1 MPLALRPALAAALA
15 LATAYSLLAA
25 APAATS
31 HAGRT
36 HALEPTATPLPPC
49 AVTATRTVA
58 PLTARVGERV
68 DVTVSLAVGCPI
80 ERFPLH
86 IIYVIDDSSDM
97 DSREGRD
104 VRHEVQQ
111 AMLDFIPNERTDL
124 RVGVVG
130 YNTRPTV
137 RCALTRDTRAAARCF
152 NRLAARGQAHPD
164 AGITAALALL
174 TRARHLATP
183 GDVIREVVILV
194 AHQPQRTSQC
204 SRARS
209 AMSRLKDQG
218 VLVISVC
225 GGTDCDAACIRDLA
239 TSPRYFLPWRSSVDV
254 GRFLRSL
261 FTVSRVSWTSIILK
275 RLALTET
282 LPSAVTLIPDS
293 GQPEPVAI
301 GQAPTTIT
309 WRITHVPKDGL
320 TMTYGV
326 RLDAIGTL
334 TVPEGSNGS
343 FLDNKNRFG
352 TFDVP
357 GGHVDVL
364 P

>member
-15 LATAYSLLAA
+15 LATAFSLLAA

-49 AVTATRTVA
+49 AVTTTRTVA

-68 DVTVSLAVGCPI
+68 DVTVTLTAGCPV

-86 IIYVIDDSSDM
+86 IVYVIDDSADM
-97 DSREGRD
+97 DSHEGRD
-104 VRHEVQQ
+104 VHREVQQ
-111 AMLDFIPNERTDL
+111 AMLDFVPNERTDL

-130 YNTRPTV
+130 YNTRPSA
-137 RCALTRDTRAAARCF
+137 RCALTRDRRAAARCF
-152 NRLAARGQAHPD
+152 NRLSPRGQARLD
-164 AGITAALALL
+164 VGITAALALL
-174 TRARHLATP
+174 TRARSLATSR
-183 GDVIREVVILV
+183 DEITEVVILV
-194 AHQPQRTSQC
+194 ARQPRGATQC
-204 SRARS
+204 NRARS
-209 AMSRLKDQG
+209 ASARLKGEG
-218 VLVISVC
+218 VTVISAC
-225 GGTDCDAACIRDLA
+225 SGSECDEVCIRDLA
-239 TSPRYFLPWRSSVDV
+239 TRYFWRWRSSADV

-261 FTVSRVSWTSIILK
+261 FAPSNVSWTSIHLK
-275 RLALTET
+275 GLAFTDT
-282 LPSAVTLIPDS
+282 LSSAVTLIPNS
-293 GQPEPVAI
+293 AQPDPVAT

-326 RLDAIGTL
+326 RLDAIGAL
-334 TVPEGSNGS
+334 TVPERTSGWFKDS
-343 FLDNKNRFG
+343 KNRVG
-352 TFDVP
+352 AFDVP
-357 GGHVDVL
+357 ARQVDVL